1 MFNFRYF
8 NLRCQLKN
16 CDVMMSTS
24 KRGRKHSSI
33 YLLNR
38 NFFGHETRPTN
49 IVVGN
54 IFMNQFA

>member
-1 MFNFRYF
+1 
-8 NLRCQLKN
+8 
-16 CDVMMSTS
+16 MMSTS
-24 KRGRKHSSI
+24 KRGRKHFSI